1 MALDPSDKRWGGY
14 IPWFFRHGDF
24 SGTGNFLVFF
34 ERISQRLY
42 RFFFH
47 GEGDIKSPD
56 HFGEVIESKSLQ
68 RFRYTKTS
76 QFASISLSSAVKDY
90 FLPETL
96 KAEMRELLHK
106 NTEYIETTK
115 IFSPQPPHS
124 FGFDSFRGIAA
135 HEQAVSGIKDLQ
147 EQQKKKIDQFRTTRQ
162 PIIEENL
169 FRTLFIQRLGVL
181 EVMLI
186 NLPKRTIWG
195 DDLIRDIKMFLV
207 EAQIMLDV
215 NGTSYL
221 FEPLEEKILQKE
233 IIDNLMPRLA
243 SRFPERAKEFIEA
256 YRDMIRGRPFDE
268 VFLSAFKTLEEIAK
282 SISGYTKFEF
292 KDPDLKRYFPNLHPT
307 TYSTMIKL
315 AAHRGDEGGHGRK
328 APEPHEMR
336 YLLFSII
343 NIGLLLL
350 DYEPSNP

>member
-24 SGTGNFLVFF
+24 SGTGKFLLFF

-68 RFRYTKTS
+68 RFRYTKTN
-76 QFASISLSSAVKDY
+76 QFANISLSSAVKDY

-106 NTEYIETTK
+106 NTEYIEATR
-115 IFSPQPPHS
+115 ICSPRSPNSFS
-124 FGFDSFRGIAA
+124 FDSFRGIGA
-135 HEQAVSGIKDLQ
+135 HEKPVSGIKELQ
-147 EQQKKKIDQFRTTRQ
+147 KQQQKKIDQFRTERQ
-162 PIIEENL
+162 PVIEEQI
-169 FRTLFIQRLGVL
+169 FRILFIQRLGVL
-181 EVMLI
+181 EVILI
-186 NLPKRTIWG
+186 NLPKKTSWVE
-195 DDLIRDIKMFLV
+195 DLIRDIKMFLV

-215 NGTSYL
+215 SEASYL
-221 FEPLEEKILQKE
+221 FEPLEEKILQKA
-233 IIDNLMPRLA
+233 IIDNLMPRLT
-243 SRFPERAKEFIEA
+243 SRFPERAKEFIGA
-256 YRDMIRGRPFDE
+256 YHDMIRGRNFDE
-268 VFLSAFKTLEEIAK
+268 VFLSAFKTLEELAK
-282 SISGYTKFEF
+282 SISGYSKFEF
-292 KDPDLKRYFPNLHPT
+292 KEPHLKRYFPNLHPT
-307 TYSTMIKL
+307 ICSTVTKL

-343 NIGLLLL
+343 NIALLLL
-350 DYEPSNP
+350 DYAPSNP